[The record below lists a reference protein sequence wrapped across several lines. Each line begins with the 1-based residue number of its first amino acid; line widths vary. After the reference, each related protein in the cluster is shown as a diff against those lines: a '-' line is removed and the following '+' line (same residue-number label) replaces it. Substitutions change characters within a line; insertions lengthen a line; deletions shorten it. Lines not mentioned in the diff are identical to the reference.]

1 MWTQL
6 MGTDAQ
12 VNTEVTDEALDD
24 DFQAGFTNAETST
37 ETPRTDDKTG
47 EEANPAEQTAPPP
60 EFVQL
65 TKQEVEELKA
75 RAALIDEIKA
85 TQDKSFGTLG
95 GTIRSIR
102 QDLDAMRQG
111 KKVEIDQAD
120 IDALKEDFPGLSKA
134 LEKVRDLQVIAP
146 TVDQEAIGK
155 MVDERAG
162 AKVTALLQDLESR
175 ALRRV
180 HPDWKEYGE
189 SKEFAAWVGAQ
200 PAEFQ
205 QKLAAASD
213 AWDSDFIGSAMTS
226 SKTAAK
232 AKASADAKAA
242 EVASN
247 AQDDA
252 SARRSRMSA
261 AVSPRGSG
269 ATPGPNDDDQFHEGF
284 KTG

>member
-1 MWTQL
+1 

-47 EEANPAEQTAPPP
+47 EEAKPAEQTAP

-146 TVDQEAIGK
+146 AVDQDAIGK
-155 MVDERAG
+155 LVDERAG

-200 PAEFQ
+200 PAEYQ

-213 AWDSDFIGSAMTS
+213 AWDSDFIGSAMTA
-226 SKTAAK
+226 SKEAAK
-232 AKASADAKAA
+232 ARANADTQAA
-242 EVASN
+242 
-247 AQDDA
+247 QQDA